1 MVLRISG
8 WGGLGELGLG
18 LGSWVRV
25 EQMQAQFPEPRA
37 SLSLQH
43 ANTTGATLHHEAV
56 MCMTTSK
63 ECSERRRRTGEH
75 RKAWILRCEVS
86 SRIGFLW

>member
-18 LGSWVRV
+18 LGSWVRF

-43 ANTTGATLHHEAV
+43 ANTTGATLKNALSGGDEQAN
-56 MCMTTSK
+56 
-63 ECSERRRRTGEH
+63 TG
-75 RKAWILRCEVS
+75 RPGLRCEVS